1 MATNKPKMAFKAR
14 EYDGHR
20 VLWPADSFTRE
31 WMAAQSLEGLHWV
44 STHQPRSPG
53 FHRAVHKL
61 CVFLSHHCQKF
72 EGMDAHALLK
82 RLQLESRLY
91 CDSTLL
97 TVPGYGEVL
106 HLIPQSIGFDSMDET
121 EFRAFYEA
129 IADHV
134 AKVHWPEFSLDLLER
149 KAA

>member
-1 MATNKPKMAFKAR
+1 MASAKPKMAFKAR
-14 EYDGHR
+14 EYDGQR
-20 VLWPADSFTRE
+20 VLWPADTYTRE
-31 WMAAQSLEGLHWV
+31 WMASQSLDGLHWV
-44 STHQPRSPG
+44 STHKPRSPG

-61 CVFLSHHCQKF
+61 CTFLAHHCAKF

-97 TVPGYGEVL
+97 TVPGYGEVM
-106 HLIPQSIGFDSMDET
+106 HLIPQSISFDNMDES
-121 EFRAFYEA
+121 EFRLFYEA

-134 AKVHWPEFSLDLLER
+134 AKTHWPEFSLNLLER
-149 KAA
+149 QAA